1 MFDKET
7 LKAQSAR
14 ETLFPRLKCVRV
26 RACVCVCVRV
36 CVRVERTKTL
46 WASGASIVDK
56 IHTKYVKM
64 AGLENIHLNTV
75 YVLSGWE
82 RLGEHLM
89 CVNILS

>member
-14 ETLFPRLKCVRV
+14 ETLFPRLKCLCLCVCV
-26 RACVCVCVRV
+26 CVCVCVRGALQN
-36 CVRVERTKTL
+36 TL
-46 WASGASIVDK
+46 SFMRIHSDK

-82 RLGEHLM
+82 QLGENLM

>member
-7 LKAQSAR
+7 LKAQSVR
-14 ETLFPRLKCVRV
+14 ETLFPRLKCV
-26 RACVCVCVRV
+26 CV

-82 RLGEHLM
+82 QLGENLM